1 MPLPTE
7 RQVHQNA
14 ALSQVAINYGN
25 ALYIW
30 PECLPIVPVE
40 KQSDK
45 YYLFDRADIFRN
57 EAKKRPVG
65 GAAPRGGYRLSTDS
79 YACEPYSFA
88 EELPDEV
95 RENADSAL
103 QPEIN
108 ATRRAMDKVLL
119 AMEIEIASA
128 IFVNGVW
135 GTSVS
140 GASSG
145 GDFVYW
151 DTYASSTPISDIQTG
166 RRTILLNSGVKPN
179 ALVLGFQVYEAL
191 KEHPDITAKVQY
203 STLTGQ
209 PAMVTKELLAQI
221 FEVDKVLVG
230 EAVYNTASE
239 GQSASMSH
247 IWGKHALLCY
257 VAPTPSRDTPSAG
270 YTFRWKE
277 KDVVVQNWRED
288 ANHQDVYEAES
299 YLDFKIT
306 STVCGYFFN
315 GAIA

>member
-1 MPLPTE
+1 MPLPTVG
-7 RQVHQNA
+7 QVHQDA
-14 ALSQVAINYGN
+14 ALTQVAINYGN
-25 ALYIW
+25 PLYVW

-45 YYLFDRADIFRN
+45 YYVFDRADIFRN

-65 GAAPRGGYRLSTDS
+65 GAAPRGGYRLSTES
-79 YACEPYSFA
+79 YSCEPYAFA

-95 RENADSAL
+95 RENADSAI

-108 ATRRAMDKVLL
+108 ATKRAMDKVLL
-119 AMEIEIASA
+119 AMEIEIANG
-128 IFVNGVW
+128 IFKSGVW
-135 GTSVS
+135 GTTVN

-151 DTYASSTPISDIQTG
+151 DTYASSTPIADIQSG
-166 RRTILLNSGVKPN
+166 RQTVLLNAGMKPN
-179 ALVLGFQVYEAL
+179 VLVLGFEVYEAL
-191 KEHPDITAKVQY
+191 KEHPDITAKVRY
-203 STLTGQ
+203 STLAGQ

-230 EAVYNTASE
+230 EAVYNSAPE
-239 GQSASMSH
+239 GQTASMSYV
-247 IWGKHALLCY
+247 WPKHALLAY
-257 VAPTPSRDTPSAG
+257 VAQSPARDMPSAG
-270 YTFRWKE
+270 YTFRWKD
-277 KDVVVQNWRED
+277 KDVVVQTWRED

-306 STVCGYFFN
+306 STVCGYFYN
-315 GAIA
+315 GAVS